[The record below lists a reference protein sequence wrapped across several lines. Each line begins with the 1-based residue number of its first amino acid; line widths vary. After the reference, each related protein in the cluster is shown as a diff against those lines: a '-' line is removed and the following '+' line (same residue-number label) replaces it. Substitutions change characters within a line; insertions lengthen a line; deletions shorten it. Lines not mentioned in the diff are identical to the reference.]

1 MILRLQG
8 EKMLDE
14 KYQRGFSNDKLAST
28 VEPRVKRDDS
38 GYYIQTISENVK
50 VYFDDYYKFLEQ
62 VHIRCLQ
69 EMQEIDQRLEATD
82 EDNAETLAYYRA
94 RLIIVNIVRNTA
106 LSFYMDSSNFG
117 VVMTPWCFGTVA
129 LEKVEV
135 YRDRMSRG
143 DVQDPN
149 VPDFPYYVIRYIDE
163 ISRATL
169 LSLFEF
175 PEQAFQMRWQYS
187 ELLRRYSKALSSI
200 NDSLENVLTRIKNY
214 QP

>member
-1 MILRLQG
+1 
-8 EKMLDE
+8 MLDE
-14 KYQRGFSNDKLAST
+14 KYQRGFNNEKLAST
-28 VEPRVKRDDS
+28 VEPRVKKDDS

-50 VYFDDYYKFLEQ
+50 VYFDDYYQFLEQ
-62 VHIRCLQ
+62 VFMRCQ
-69 EMQEIDQRLEATD
+69 EEMKAIDKRLIETP
-82 EDNAETLAYYRA
+82 EESSETLAYFRA
-94 RLIIVNIVRNTA
+94 RMIVVNTVRNTA

-117 VVMTPWCFGTVA
+117 VIMTPWCFGTVA

-143 DVQDPN
+143 DVLDPN
-149 VPDFPYYVIRYIDE
+149 VPEFPYYVIRYIDE
-163 ISRATL
+163 ISRSTL

-200 NDSLENVLTRIKNY
+200 NNSLENVLSRIKNY